1 MGFSYNEPSM
11 PIIKDYHFE
20 DDYEDA
26 IAPKKPFGTLLK
38 AASLGPMQDVVTP
51 SQFSTEISYREPA
64 DNVFAQDLFESDHD
78 PVDVAPEPALSSVPE
93 PTMDESNIRQEIES
107 GLKANVDDLVA
118 AINGLKKARDEVV
131 QSSEAQLIDLSMSI
145 AEKIVQKQIEMD
157 PTVIKSVVEDTFNK
171 ISGSDRIT
179 FKINPEDAAI
189 FNDFQPYIESR
200 LIGVEKITI
209 QHDGSIAQG
218 GCIIETDLG
227 FVDVTIREKLNIIAQ
242 TFKKIKATL

>member
-1 MGFSYNEPSM
+1 MT
-11 PIIKDYHFE
+11 IIKDYHFE

-26 IAPKKPFGTLLK
+26 VAPKKPFGTLLK
-38 AASLGPMQDVVTP
+38 AASLGPVHGVVTP
-51 SQFSTEISYREPA
+51 SQFSTEISYREPV
-64 DNVFAQDLFESDHD
+64 DNVFDQDSFESDHD
-78 PVDVAPEPALSSVPE
+78 PVDMAPEPVPTVAL
-93 PTMDESNIRQEIES
+93 PTDESNIRQEIEA

-118 AINGLKKARDEVV
+118 AVNGLKKARDEVV
-131 QSSEAQLIDLSMSI
+131 QSSEAHLIDLSLSI

-157 PTVIKSVVEDTFNK
+157 PTVIKSVVEETFNK

-200 LIGVEKITI
+200 LIGVDKIAI
-209 QHDGSIAQG
+209 QQDGAIAQG

-227 FVDVTIREKLNIIAQ
+227 FVDITIKEKLNIIAQ
-242 TFKKIKATL
+242 TFKKVKATL